1 MEAANRGCQE
11 GGGMSVGCNIELPH
25 EQDLNEFVDL
35 GVAFRYFFA
44 RKTMFVKYADGF
56 VIMPGGFGTMDEL
69 FEAVT
74 LIQTGKIEH
83 FPIILVGTAFFG
95 GLIDWFRTRLVADGM
110 IDAPDLDLVVVTD
123 DPDEVVEIMKRASRR
138 RTEEPPA

>member
-1 MEAANRGCQE
+1 
-11 GGGMSVGCNIELPH
+11 
-25 EQDLNEFVDL
+25 
-35 GVAFRYFFA
+35 
-44 RKTMFVKYADGF
+44 
-56 VIMPGGFGTMDEL
+56 MPGGFGTMDEL

-95 GLIDWFRTRLVADGM
+95 GLIDWMRVRLVGDGM
-110 IDAPDLDLVVVTD
+110 IEAADVDLVVVTD

-138 RTEEPPA
+138 RGEDAVG